1 MQVTPHVY
9 TMHIEDGAIS
19 HPGGSNNFFVGD
31 PNDEMVLVDTGDH
44 HRSWTRE
51 IIDYYEQLGSPKITA
66 ILITHG
72 HYDHIGG
79 LDRLHDAT
87 NAPVRCHPKLVKR
100 LTDMLG
106 DGIVVPLKQREIII
120 AGGNATLRALF
131 TPGHEVDHI
140 CYYLKEDRVMFT
152 GDTVLG
158 ASSSTVRSGR

>member
-19 HPGGSNNFFVGD
+19 HPGGSNNYFVGD

-66 ILITHG
+66 IVVTHG

-79 LDRLHDAT
+79 IDRLHDAV
-87 NAPVRCHPKLVKR
+87 NAPSS
-100 LTDMLG
+100 
-106 DGIVVPLKQREIII
+106 
-120 AGGNATLRALF
+120 TLYCCSF
-131 TPGHEVDHI
+131 I
-140 CYYLKEDRVMFT
+140 
-152 GDTVLG
+152 
-158 ASSSTVRSGR
+158 ASSPAYVSYVQANPPLI